1 MMQNRPMASLSFD
14 LDNLWSYLRTHGDP
28 GWEAYPSY
36 LDVVLPRMLSVVRKV
51 GLHMT
56 VFVVGKDAETEQHR
70 SLLQRIPKEGHE
82 VGNHSLHHLQWLHK
96 LPHAELRREIVES
109 DRLIHEAT
117 GCKPRGF
124 RGPGF
129 ACSESLLRILAEN
142 GYDYDGSTFPTF
154 LGPIARAY
162 YFFSSRRFS
171 AKEADERKDLF
182 GGVSDGLRPLS
193 LYCWALD
200 SQHHGNPTTDLVE
213 IPVTT
218 MPLLRAPFHMSYL
231 LFLAQKSPFFDA
243 AVCGVGAFA
252 VCTSAHRA
260 FVFASSARRGVG
272 SGMSR
277 TAVFSGDESSVAQK
291 GRFGGGSALDAG
303 GTLLCG
309 HDGGTRKD
317 GFGAG
322 PSPSAA
328 RLRNVVGTRHGR
340 MQHSNDTLG

>member
-231 LFLAQKSPFFDA
+231 LFLAQKSPFLM
-243 AVCGVGAFA
+243 
-252 VCTSAHRA
+252 
-260 FVFASSARRGVG
+260 RRYVELAL
-272 SGMSR
+272 SLCVRLRIEPSFLLHPLDVVSEAECPELRFFPAMSLPSHKKEDLVVEVLSMLAERFCVVTMGEHAR
-277 TAVFSGDESSVAQK
+277 TALERGLPRRRPD
-291 GRFGGGSALDAG
+291 FG
-303 GTLLCG
+303 T
-309 HDGGTRKD
+309 
-317 GFGAG
+317 
-322 PSPSAA
+322 
-328 RLRNVVGTRHGR
+328 
-340 MQHSNDTLG
+340 